1 MTHQAQAQPVAARV
15 WLWIL
20 GAVLAVAGLAFLIGG
35 AKLISLGGSWYF
47 ALAGIGLLA
56 SGLQTVRRHRSGA
69 WLYLLT
75 FAATVVWALCEVG
88 LDYWSL
94 ISACWR

>member
-1 MTHQAQAQPVAARV
+1 MTHQAQAQPVAARI

-35 AKLISLGGSWYF
+35 AKLISLGGSWYCC
-47 ALAGIGLLA
+47 
-56 SGLQTVRRHRSGA
+56 SGCGSPPPQRSMA
-69 WLYLLT
+69 VP
-75 FAATVVWALCEVG
+75 ADLCGDRGVGTGEVG

>member
-20 GAVLAVAGLAFLIGG
+20 GAVLAVAGLAFLVGG
-35 AKLISLGGSWYF
+35 AKLISLGGSWYRP
-47 ALAGIGLLA
+47 AGLRLADRSPPPQRSMAVPADLCGDRGL
-56 SGLQTVRRHRSGA
+56 GA
-69 WLYLLT
+69 G
-75 FAATVVWALCEVG
+75 EVG